1 MAYFVSVSLATH
13 VYGKEDIPDKTLAS
27 STPVPDQSLI
37 PSLIVTTPIT
47 KTTGV
52 TEPVSFLP
60 SRKSVLTLKLRN
72 TTLAKTLPT
81 VPIFLV
87 LNGSSQ
93 RSQNNTIATKLTTL
107 MQNNRR
113 CTIKRSIIVSTKIP
127 QQSSSE
133 TSLETS
139 SRPSLT
145 DPILYTVKIR
155 NTSPKTSAANII
167 TPNLTTGSKQN
178 RMKSPSAKQATP
190 VSANLTQN
198 NSFFTLVA
206 KGLTISTGNNS
217 FTRTSTSTFSTDLTT
232 NYLARSTTNTA
243 FTAPFSLLSKHIHT
257 KYSSSTSRLT
267 TYANRNIVN
276 ATATDL
282 TRTAKNSY
290 IATSTFVESTQRQRS
305 TVMASPI
312 SASGTPST
320 NSVASSAIT
329 KGFQIVHIPTTG
341 SIKSP
346 SLGNL
351 DNTNITVG
359 AKQIQNTTRT
369 PKIVQSS
376 TLTQSLLTTRI
387 IMPVQNKSTVSKDY
401 LSKESTAERGSEQGK
416 SALRHLS
423 RRGTPVASTS
433 SPSSAEKFALGFGIS
448 LIVIAAFIFV
458 IFWIWRRY
466 VF

>member
-27 STPVPDQSLI
+27 STTVPDQSLI

-93 RSQNNTIATKLTTL
+93 RSQNNTLATKLTTL
-107 MQNNRR
+107 MQHNRR
-113 CTIKRSIIVSTKIP
+113 STFKRSITVSTKIP

-145 DPILYTVKIR
+145 DSILHTVKIR
-155 NTSPKTSAANII
+155 NTSPKTSTANII

-178 RMKSPSAKQATP
+178 PMKSPSAKQATP

-206 KGLTISTGNNS
+206 KGLTRSTGNNS
-217 FTRTSTSTFSTDLTT
+217 FTRTFSTDSTT
-232 NYLARSTTNTA
+232 NYLARSNTSTVFTT
-243 FTAPFSLLSKHIHT
+243 PFSLLSKHIHT
-257 KYSSSTSRLT
+257 KYSSSLSRLT

-276 ATATDL
+276 ATAIDL

-290 IATSTFVESTQRQRS
+290 IATSTFVESTQRQIS
-305 TVMASPI
+305 TAMATPI

-341 SIKSP
+341 SIRSP
-346 SLGNL
+346 SLSNS
-351 DNTNITVG
+351 NSTTVTVG

-387 IMPVQNKSTVSKDY
+387 IMSVQNKSTVSKEY
-401 LSKESTAERGSEQGK
+401 LSKESTAERGSEQVK

-423 RRGTPVASTS
+423 RRGTPVASTN

-458 IFWIWRRY
+458 FFWIRRRY